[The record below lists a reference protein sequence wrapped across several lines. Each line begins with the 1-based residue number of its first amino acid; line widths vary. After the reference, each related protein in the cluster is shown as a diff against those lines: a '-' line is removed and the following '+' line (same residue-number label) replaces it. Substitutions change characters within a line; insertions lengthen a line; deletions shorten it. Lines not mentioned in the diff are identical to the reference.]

1 MLPDHKDSNKPRI
14 RAAKAADCFEIAR
27 FMREE
32 DRTEIAYSNRSTPLE
47 ALQRGLKLSEIC
59 KTITLNG
66 TPIAMFGIVRDAGR
80 PWMGIPWMLATP
92 EIIRVRKSLLRRVK
106 DELDKLSF
114 GFLALSNAVW
124 AGNTIHIL
132 WLRWAGFNVET
143 DKPIVQNGTLF
154 YPFWR
159 YVGDV

>member
-1 MLPDHKDSNKPRI
+1 MLPDRKDSNKPRV

-32 DRTEIAYSNRSTPLE
+32 DRTEIAYNSRSTPLE

-59 KTITLNG
+59 KTITFNG
-66 TPIAMFGIVRDAGR
+66 TPIAMFGVVRDTEKH
-80 PWMGIPWMLATP
+80 WIGIPWMLATP
-92 EIIRVRKSLLRRVK
+92 EIGRIRKSFLRRAK

-114 GFLALSNAVW
+114 GFRMLSNAVW

-132 WLRWAGFNVET
+132 WLRWMGFHMEI
-143 DKPIVQNGTLF
+143 DKPVVQNGTLF

-159 YVGDV
+159 DVGDV